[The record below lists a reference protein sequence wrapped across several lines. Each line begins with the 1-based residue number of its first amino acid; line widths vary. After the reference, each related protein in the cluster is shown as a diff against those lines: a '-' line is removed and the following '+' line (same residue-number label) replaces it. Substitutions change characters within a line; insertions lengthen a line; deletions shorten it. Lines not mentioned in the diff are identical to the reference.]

1 MKTRLAA
8 ILILASFVLPPVA
21 AAATAGP
28 VFGLRAVGNPKR
40 GYFIYAI
47 APGAPHSGAV
57 IVSNTGNRTGTVKLY
72 SADGATGQTT
82 GTVYLTDRK
91 PTGAGSWVT
100 LSQSSVKL
108 APGAVRRVPFTVRV
122 PDGADAGQ
130 WVAGIVA
137 ETATS
142 AKTKRSTRKAGVQI
156 RIRNQ
161 TIIAVQVNVPGP
173 PAASF
178 TIGGVKTGGQRG
190 FQQVLVHF
198 ANTGNVLQ
206 KPTGFITIQHAGTPV
221 QRLPFKMDTFLPQTE
236 IDYPVLLKKALAAG
250 DYETKVSLTFATP
263 GGGQKTITASPPLT
277 VSNQDVQQVFTAT
290 SAAPTQQPPGGVVA
304 DSGSSTPWALIA
316 GAAAAV
322 LLLLLA
328 AWLLLRR
335 RSRRGGEDDDEPLQV
350 LLPPAPAAPTRA
362 EQPPAPAAPA
372 RAEQPPA
379 PVEPTPPPVAPTPPV
394 QAEEAAPAEPA
405 AAPRP
410 SSPACDPHHYW
421 EVAYER
427 GTLGDDGV
435 WRFPHRC
442 QNCGLELLATDIAD
456 ATAQAEQPVH

>member
-8 ILILASFVLPPVA
+8 LLILMSFVLPPVA

-40 GYFIYAI
+40 GYFVYNL
-47 APGAPHSGAV
+47 APGSTRTGAV
-57 IVSNTGNRTGTVKLY
+57 TVSTTGNRTGTVKLY
-72 SADGATGQTT
+72 SADGSTGQTT
-82 GTVYLTDRK
+82 GTVYLTDSK
-91 PTGAGSWVT
+91 PVHAGAWVK
-100 LSQSSVKL
+100 LGQPSVRL
-108 APGAVRRVPFTVRV
+108 APGEIKNVPFTVRV
-122 PDGADAGQ
+122 PQSHVGPGQ

-161 TIIAVQVNVPGP
+161 TIIAVQVDVPGP
-173 PAASF
+173 LRAVF

-198 ANTGNVLQ
+198 ANDGNMLL
-206 KPTGFITIQHAGTPV
+206 KPTGSVTILQSGKAIEH
-221 QRLPFKMDTFLPQTE
+221 LPFKMDTFLPETA

-250 DYETKVSLTFATP
+250 EYQTNVKLSYPTP
-263 GGGQKTITASPPLT
+263 AGGRKTITASPTLKISDEN
-277 VSNQDVQQVFTAT
+277 VKQVFT
-290 SAAPTQQPPGGVVA
+290 SAAPQQAPGGVVA
-304 DSGSSTPWALIA
+304 DSGSSTPWALI
-316 GAAAAV
+316 GGVVAAV

-335 RSRRGGEDDDEPLQV
+335 RRRGGDDDDEYDVAEPRQV
-350 LLPPAPAAPTRA
+350 LP
-362 EQPPAPAAPA
+362 PPAPAAPA
-372 RAEQPPA
+372 RAEQPAAPVVPTPTPPAEQAAPAAPPAPPA
-379 PVEPTPPPVAPTPPV
+379 PVA
-394 QAEEAAPAEPA
+394 PA
-405 AAPRP
+405 AAAAARP
-410 SSPACDPHHYW
+410 TSPACIPHHYW

-456 ATAQAEQPVH
+456 ASAQAEQAVH

>member
-8 ILILASFVLPPVA
+8 LLVLTSFVLPPVA

-40 GYFIYAI
+40 GYFVYAI
-47 APGAPHSGAV
+47 APGAPHAGAV
-57 IVSNTGNRTGTVKLY
+57 IVSNTGNRSGTVKLY
-72 SADGATGQTT
+72 SADGSTGQTT

-91 PTGAGSWVT
+91 PTGAGSWVK
-100 LSQSSVKL
+100 LAQSSVTL
-108 APGAVRRVPFTVRV
+108 APGAIKRVPFTVRV
-122 PDGADAGQ
+122 PPGADAGE

-142 AKTKRSTRKAGVQI
+142 AKTKRSTRKTGVQI

-161 TIIAVQVNVPGP
+161 TIIAVQVDVPGP
-173 PAASF
+173 RSASF
-178 TIGGVKTGGQRG
+178 EIGDAKTGGQRG

-206 KPTGFITIQHAGTPV
+206 HPTGSVTILREDKAL
-221 QRLPFKMDTFLPQTE
+221 QRLPFKMDTFLPRTA
-236 IDYPVLLKKALAAG
+236 IDYPVLLKRALAPG
-250 DYETKVSLTFATP
+250 DYKTRVSLSFPTP
-263 GGGQKTITASPPLT
+263 EGGRKTIAASPGLT
-277 VSNQDVQQVFTAT
+277 VSDADVKQVFT
-290 SAAPTQQPPGGVVA
+290 SAAPTQQPAGGVVA

-316 GAAAAV
+316 AAAAAV
-322 LLLLLA
+322 VLLLLA
-328 AWLLLRR
+328 ALLLLRHR
-335 RSRRGGEDDDEPLQV
+335 RRRGDDEEPAQ
-350 LLPPAPAAPTRA
+350 LLPPPAPAAPPRAA
-362 EQPPAPAAPA
+362 EQPVAPIEPLEPVAPVAPVPAA
-372 RAEQPPA
+372 EPA
-379 PVEPTPPPVAPTPPV
+379 PVA
-394 QAEEAAPAEPA
+394 PA

-421 EVAYER
+421 QVAYER
-427 GTLGDDGV
+427 GALGDDGV

-456 ATAQAEQPVH
+456 ANAQAEQAPVH